1 MIDQITSYRD
11 PDLSLY
17 QVNSNYTL
25 LLQVYP
31 ATFSYAIVY
40 EDKLQA
46 WAKDCELLVLDEP
59 GSEHELLNFEYKKV
73 VIGLQSTGFTLVPNA
88 LYNEDKIADF
98 ARFLDVKSNEKIF
111 AQPLDADNHIIYKVD
126 ERVVETAGIYGLR
139 KTVFVNKGWINAITN
154 NNPSNQTFYI
164 NIDKE
169 QADILNFNNGKLRF
183 YNSFSFNNPDELAY
197 YAAFVA
203 QELQLKPKDVNLVL
217 SGDFEETDENAARL
231 SEFFGSVEKN
241 YLNVLHFP
249 LEVSANQLPALAAL
263 SLCVSSE
270 ED

>member
-1 MIDQITSYRD
+1 MTDQLTSYRD

-25 LLQVYP
+25 LLQIYP

-46 WAKDCELLVLDEP
+46 WARDCDLSVLDEP
-59 GSEHELLNFEYKKV
+59 GTEHELLTYDYKKV
-73 VIGLQSTGFTLVPNA
+73 VVGLQSTGFTLIPNA
-88 LYNEDKIADF
+88 LYNEHRIADF
-98 ARFLDVKSNEKIF
+98 ARFLDVKANEKIF

-126 ERVVETAGIYGLR
+126 ERVVETASIYGLR
-139 KTVFVNKGWINAITN
+139 KTVFINRGWINAVEG
-154 NNPSNQTFYI
+154 NNPSNEAFYL

-169 QADILNFNNGKLRF
+169 QVDILAFNNGKLRF
-183 YNSFSFNNPDELAY
+183 YNSFSFSNPDELVY
-197 YAAFVA
+197 YTALVA
-203 QELQLKPKDVNLVL
+203 QQLDLQPKDINLVV
-217 SGDFEETDENAARL
+217 SGDFEETDTNASRL
-231 SEFFGSVEKN
+231 SEFFGSVERS